1 MQLVETGPLDLRH
14 HCTTMHHP
22 MRILK
27 RNFRILMLFRHH
39 CPDAGGIEIALRYTS
54 FASATGGPG

>member
-1 MQLVETGPLDLRH
+1 
-14 HCTTMHHP
+14 

-27 RNFRILMLFRHH
+27 RNFWILMLFRHH